1 MKTNKLINFKF
12 LKDIIYYDGPIISLG
27 FTQENFPVLEIWCN
41 VDDEKKINFY
51 AYAFIKEADLIP
63 FINAEKSYFNVL
75 KDSEEIILFQYIED
89 NACDFEVINNLQFLS
104 DYGPEEDSDL
114 SLYLEDFRAFF
125 EEYKNNK
132 E

>member
-1 MKTNKLINFKF
+1 MKTNKLIDFKF

-27 FTQENFPVLEIWCN
+27 ITQENIPVLEIWCN
-41 VDDEKKINFY
+41 VDYDKKINFY
-51 AYAFIKEADLIP
+51 AYAFIKEEDLIP

-75 KDSEEIILFQYIED
+75 KDSEEIIFFKYNGE
-89 NACDFEVINNLQFLS
+89 NAFDFEVVNNIQFIN
-104 DYGPEEDSDL
+104 DYGPKEDSDL
-114 SLYLEDFRAFF
+114 SLDLQDFRVFF